1 MCTAVVGG
9 SIHRA
14 ARRINEASDQA
25 STTPMTSHRTKD
37 RRKPLRSGTLGRV
50 SGFSLWP
57 NQRVRKGALE
67 PPRVSPPDPKS
78 GASANSATFAL
89 RARRRCPDY
98 TGPSPSI
105 TRRVSSLCPELHPK
119 ESSSSRSCYEIRT
132 LALGAAFARVR
143 AEEAFKK
150 HECNLR
156 TLSEND

>member
-57 NQRVRKGALE
+57 NQLVRKGGLE

-78 GASANSATFAL
+78 GASANSATFATEK
-89 RARRRCPDY
+89 ACAIV
-98 TGPSPSI
+98 T
-105 TRRVSSLCPELHPK
+105 
-119 ESSSSRSCYEIRT
+119 
-132 LALGAAFARVR
+132 R
-143 AEEAFKK
+143 AERYKYLQSSPY
-150 HECNLR
+150 CLR
-156 TLSEND
+156 NKTC